1 MAVSGLS
8 NPWIWLRHFAERPG
22 FAGSAL
28 QASCKVAR
36 PTTIELSD
44 KPLVFLIY
52 QTAWVDESGELN
64 FRKDIYDFD
73 EITLK
78 ELEEQDPAERIV
90 SGSPGL

>member
-1 MAVSGLS
+1 LDLAAILLKGQVSQDS
-8 NPWIWLRHFAERPG
+8 IT
-22 FAGSAL
+22 SML
-28 QASCKVAR
+28 QSGEPK
-36 PTTIELSD
+36 TIELSE